1 MDNKLLDVIKE
12 LDESYIAK
20 ESLNIENPESLEV
33 ESSPVV
39 KLINY
44 LLEEAYLERASDI
57 HIEPLYDFL
66 RIRSRIDGDLEEIMK
81 ISKVHHASI
90 VTRIKIM
97 SKMDITEKRIPQE
110 GRMNINIDSKLVDL
124 RVSILPT
131 INGEKIVLRILDKN
145 NFNFTKKDM
154 GLNKEEDEILEKV
167 LKKTTGMILIS
178 GSSGSGKT
186 TTLYSLIKE
195 LNKVNKNIVTIEDP
209 VEYRIEGIIQV
220 PVNEKKNLDFN
231 LGLKSILRQDPDI
244 VMIGEIR
251 DEDTAKTAIRA
262 ANTGHLVLATIH
274 TNDGLQT
281 INRLKEMGVED
292 YLIKSSVLCI
302 ISQRLIKRLCPICKE
317 KYLASESEKKYLGK
331 QDKDLILYRS
341 RGCSKCNNG
350 YKNRTLINE
359 MLVMDDELKQ
369 ILDSKS
375 NLNQIKKAIF
385 KDKRSIYDEAL
396 SLIIEGETTMEE
408 LYKIN
413 LEDK

>member
-1 MDNKLLDVIKE
+1 MDVIKE
-12 LDESYIAK
+12 LDESYTAK
-20 ESLNIENPESLEV
+20 EIKHVDDSENLEV

-44 LLEEAYLERASDI
+44 LLEEAYLEKASDI
-57 HIEPLYDFL
+57 HIEPLYDYL
-66 RIRSRIDGDLEEIMK
+66 RIRSRLDGDLEEIMR
-81 ISKVHHASI
+81 ISKVHHSAI
-90 VTRIKIM
+90 VARIKIM
-97 SKMDITEKRIPQE
+97 AKMDITEKRIPQE
-110 GRMNINIDSKLVDL
+110 GRININIDSRLIDL

-145 NFNFTKKDM
+145 NFKFTKKDI
-154 GLNKEEDEILEKV
+154 GLSKKEDELLGKI
-167 LKKTTGMILIS
+167 LKKTSGIILVS

-195 LNKVNKNIVTIEDP
+195 LNRVNKNIVTIEDP

-220 PVNEKKNLDFN
+220 PVNEKKNLNFN

-281 INRLKEMGVED
+281 INRLREMGVED

-317 KYLASESEKKYLGK
+317 KYFASEDEKRYLGK
-331 QDKDLILYRS
+331 KDDNIILYRN

-350 YKNRTLINE
+350 YKKRSLINE
-359 MLVMDDELKQ
+359 MLIMNDELKEV
-369 ILDSKS
+369 LGSELS
-375 NLNQIKKAIF
+375 LNQIKKDIF
-385 KDKRSIYDEAL
+385 KNKKSIYDKAL
-396 SLIIEGETTMEE
+396 SLTIRGETSMEE
-408 LYKIN
+408 LYKID